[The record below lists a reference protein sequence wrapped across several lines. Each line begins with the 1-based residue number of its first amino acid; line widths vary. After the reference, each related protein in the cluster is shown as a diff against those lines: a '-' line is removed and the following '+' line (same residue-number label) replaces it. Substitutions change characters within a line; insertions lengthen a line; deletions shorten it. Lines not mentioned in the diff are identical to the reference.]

1 VTNPP
6 VEPPGEGDSPETT
19 GDAAT
24 DRRGE
29 GGEHA
34 APVEPAE
41 PAASSPD
48 AEPETEQAE
57 VTAEREALL
66 EAAAAGKAP
75 QPDQTVKVEAP
86 RLEKRRSL
94 PLRFLRYLVTANSV
108 MVTVY
113 SLILSM
119 VIGGILIVVSDEEIR
134 GMYTYFFSRPG
145 DALSASWT
153 AIADAYSAL
162 FQGAVVNFEQLSLA
176 FQGDVDW
183 TRLLRPISDTL
194 TNAAPLIFTGLAV
207 ALAFRS
213 GLFNIGAQGQA
224 ISGAIGA
231 AIVGFSLD
239 LPVGL
244 HLVATLLGGAIAGAL
259 WGAIPGVLKARTGAH
274 EVITSIMLNYIA
286 AYLLLWVISTGF
298 VHSTERTDAISKS
311 VKNTSWLPN
320 LFLDANLRANWGV
333 LLAVGAAGVVG
344 WLLTRSSLGF
354 RMRTVGANPD
364 AARTAGMGVAA
375 TYATAMAIAGAWAG
389 LGGATIMLSS
399 TSHALTPAVVGN
411 VGFDGITVAL
421 LGRARPV
428 GVILS
433 GLLFGAMQAGGTRM
447 QAVAD
452 IPVDMV
458 TVLQALIVIFIAAPA
473 LVKAIFRLRASR
485 GAGMDLTMA
494 KGW

>member
-1 VTNPP
+1 M
-6 VEPPGEGDSPETT
+6 
-19 GDAAT
+19 
-24 DRRGE
+24 
-29 GGEHA
+29 
-34 APVEPAE
+34 
-41 PAASSPD
+41 
-48 AEPETEQAE
+48 
-57 VTAEREALL
+57 

-75 QPDQTVKVEAP
+75 QPDQTVAVEAP
-86 RLEKRRSL
+86 PVERPRSW
-94 PLRFLRYLVTANSV
+94 PVRFLRYLVTANSV

-113 SLILSM
+113 SLILAM

-145 DALSASWT
+145 DALNASWT
-153 AIADAYSAL
+153 AVSDAYSAL
-162 FQGAVVNFEQLSLA
+162 FQGAIINFESLSEALN
-176 FQGDVDW
+176 GETTW
-183 TRLLRPISDTL
+183 TTVLRPISNTL

-207 ALAFRS
+207 ALAFRA

-224 ISGAIGA
+224 IAGAIGA
-231 AIVGFSLD
+231 AVVGFGLD
-239 LPVGL
+239 LPLGI
-244 HLVATLLGGAIAGAL
+244 HLVVTLAGGALAGGL
-259 WGAIPGVLKARTGAH
+259 WGAIPGILKARTGAH
-274 EVITSIMLNYIA
+274 EVITSIMLNYVA
-286 AYLLLWVISTGF
+286 AYGLLWVISTEF
-298 VHSTERTDAISKS
+298 VHSEERTDAISKS
-311 VKNTSWLPN
+311 VDNTSWLPN

-333 LLAVGAAGVVG
+333 LFAVAAAGVVG

-421 LGRARPV
+421 LGRAKPF

-433 GLLFGAMQAGGTRM
+433 GLLFGAMQAGGVQM
-447 QAVAD
+447 QTVAD